1 MSQTVGT
8 ESAATTIPYEPIG
21 DAGSYKALAR
31 QLLWLA
37 APVLVEHV
45 LHIVVGL
52 TDTYMAN
59 HLRTDAADA
68 TAAVGTISYFLW
80 FLALTVSAIGTGATA
95 LIARAKGAKHR
106 SLANSVCG
114 QSITC
119 AIIFGILTAAVIY
132 LTAPA
137 LVKITGLQGK
147 AQYFALSYLR
157 MLCLAIPFS
166 ALMFVSNSC
175 LRGAGDTLTPALAMT
190 TMDIINVFFTYG
202 LTVGAWGLPEL
213 GFEGIAAG
221 TVIAYICGGLL
232 QLTGLLAG
240 RGGIRLHVHRM
251 RPHVH
256 TLKRLFRIGLP
267 SGVEGLLVWVAQF
280 AVIMMINGM
289 DATNRVPTAHNNAV
303 RIESLGYMT
312 GFAVATAAA
321 TMVGQNLG
329 AKRPRR
335 AIRAAYVCYAAGGGI
350 MTLAGIIFI
359 LFGGYLARWMSP
371 DPEIARMTAQC
382 LFITGFIQAG
392 FAASIVFSGALRG
405 AGDTMAVMMINLAST
420 IFVRLLG
427 VLVVAHVFHGTLAAI
442 WVVLSLELLTRGVL
456 IYWRFLHG
464 GWRYIRV

>member
-1 MSQTVGT
+1 MSQVVSS
-8 ESAATTIPYEPIG
+8 ESAAVMPYEPPEE
-21 DAGSYKALAR
+21 AGTYRVLLR

-37 APVLVEHV
+37 APVLIEHV

-59 HLRTDAADA
+59 HLKTDAADA
-68 TAAVGTISYFLW
+68 TAAVGTVSYFLW
-80 FLALTVSAIGTGATA
+80 FLALIVSAIGTGATA
-95 LIARAKGAKHR
+95 LIARAKGARHR

-114 QSITC
+114 QAITC
-119 AIIFGILTAAVIY
+119 AILLGLITAVVIY
-132 LTAPA
+132 LAAPW

-147 AQYFALSYLR
+147 AQGFALSYLR

-166 ALMFVSNSC
+166 TLMFTSNSC
-175 LRGAGDTLTPALAMT
+175 LRGAGDTVTPALAMT
-190 TMDIINVFFTYG
+190 TMDIVNVFFTYG
-202 LTVGAWGLPEL
+202 LTTGSFGMPEM

-232 QLTGLLAG
+232 QLAGLLAG
-240 RGGIRLHVHRM
+240 RGGIRLHLHRM
-251 RPHVH
+251 RPHAH
-256 TLKRLFRIGLP
+256 TLRRLLKIGIP

-280 AVIMMINGM
+280 SVIMIINGM

-303 RIESLGYMT
+303 RIESLSYMT

-335 AIRAAYVCYAAGGGI
+335 AMRAAYVCYAVGGGI
-350 MTLAGIIFI
+350 MTLLGIVFV

-382 LFITGFIQAG
+382 LFITGFIQAA
-392 FAASIVFSGALRG
+392 FAASITFSGALRG
-405 AGDTMAVMMINLAST
+405 AGDTMAVMMINLGST

-427 VLVVAHVFHGTLAAI
+427 VLIVAHVFHGTLAAI
-442 WVVLSLELLTRGVL
+442 WVVLSLELTCRGVL
-456 IYWRFLHG
+456 IYWRFVHG